1 MKTIKWILLVAFL
14 GLIFAPLAAAE
25 TITVS
30 DVIPF
35 TPTDWIL
42 PACVEKFDPSL
53 GTLTKVTIEMETCG
67 FEDYELDSEDSS
79 AQVFIKDLT
88 GWTDTTLPNGDI
100 EHIELAPQ
108 HYELSVEADDE
119 PGLPADFAGDDWDGF
134 HAEDCGSK
142 VITYTDAAN
151 LALFT
156 GAGEEAC
163 FSTEAKAR
171 NVRTGSANVEEK
183 VDAEIMQ
190 TVTVTYEYQP
200 PLFCI
205 RGSKIDD
212 CTGDGLPDWT
222 IDLKDATGAEIKTTT
237 TGPDGSYEF
246 CELEPGEYT
255 VCEVLKAGW
264 MNIGDICIPVTLED
278 ADVNDVDFTNTPL
291 FCIEGHKFNSV
302 TGEGLSGWT
311 IKLKDASGA
320 EIKTTTTGTGGL
332 YRFCD
337 LVPGEYTVCEVMK
350 SGWKN
355 IGDICLPVVLDCED
369 STDNN
374 FYNELIKIPCAGCP
388 WFIKNDL
395 YKAQCGV
402 LLEVPAEK
410 GILANDPQAI
420 AVIDPESITID
431 PKYGTLTVEE
441 DGSFI
446 YDPSL
451 GITSG
456 TYVIFKY
463 GANNGLC
470 DAKYLGIA
478 KIQVACS
485 R

>member
-25 TITVS
+25 TIEQTIVFPAEKS
-30 DVIPF
+30 DWVN
-35 TPTDWIL
+35 TD
-42 PACVEKFDPSL
+42 CVEKFNLPCELKS
-53 GTLTKVTIEMETCG
+53 VTVSISTHG
-67 FEDYELDSEDSS
+67 FEAYAADNEGPAADDFTIDLD
-79 AQVFIKDLT
+79 
-88 GWTDTTLPNGDI
+88 GRTDTTMPNGDNEQI
-100 EHIELAPQ
+100 NLDHQHEVFDLAADEL
-108 HYELSVEADDE
+108 VEDPD
-119 PGLPADFAGDDWDGF
+119 PDFEGDDSFSKDFEDTKSKDVIYSDPTDLAFFIGDGDVCF
-134 HAEDCGSK
+134 TTKAVATQSSSGS
-142 VITYTDAAN
+142 
-151 LALFT
+151 
-156 GAGEEAC
+156 
-163 FSTEAKAR
+163 S
-171 NVRTGSANVEEK
+171 NVEESK
-183 VDAEIMQ
+183 DAFFDQ
-190 TVTVTYEYQP
+190 TIVVTYEYICEY
-200 PLFCI
+200 CI

-212 CTGDGLPDWT
+212 CTGNALPDWT
-222 IDLKDATGAEIKTTT
+222 INLKDAAGAVIKTTE
-237 TGPDGSYEF
+237 TGLDGSYEF
-246 CELEPGEYT
+246 CKLVPGEYT

-264 MNIGDICIPVTLED
+264 MNVGDICIPVTLED

-291 FCIEGHKFNSV
+291 FCIEGHKFNSL
-302 TGEGLSGWT
+302 TGDGLPDWT
-311 IKLKDASGA
+311 INLKDASGDV
-320 EIKTTTTGTGGL
+320 IKTTTTGTGGL

-337 LVPGEYTVCEVMK
+337 LVPGEYTVCEVLK
-350 SGWKN
+350 AGWKN
-355 IGDICLPVVLDCED
+355 IGDTCIPVTLGCED
-369 STDNN
+369 SKDND
-374 FYNELIKIPCAGCP
+374 FYNEPVKIPCAGCP

-420 AVIDPESITID
+420 EVIDPESITID

-441 DGSFI
+441 DGSFV

-463 GANNGLC
+463 RANNGLC